1 MELKHFISE
10 TIKQITDGILEGNK
24 YVREKSKSIE
34 GVRDQY
40 TKINFDIGV
49 SVNDE
54 KTNEA
59 GAKIA
64 VAQVINIGGG
74 TSKNSKTTNE
84 NRVQFDLMI
93 QVKTSVE

>member
-10 TIKQITDGILEGNK
+10 TIKQITDGIIEGDR
-24 YVREKSKSIE
+24 YVKEESKSTE

-54 KTNEA
+54 KSSEA

-64 VAQVINIGGG
+64 VAQVLNIGGG
-74 TSKNSKTTNE
+74 ASKNSKITNE
-84 NRVQFDLMI
+84 NRVQFELMI
-93 QVKTSVE
+93 NVKTSV